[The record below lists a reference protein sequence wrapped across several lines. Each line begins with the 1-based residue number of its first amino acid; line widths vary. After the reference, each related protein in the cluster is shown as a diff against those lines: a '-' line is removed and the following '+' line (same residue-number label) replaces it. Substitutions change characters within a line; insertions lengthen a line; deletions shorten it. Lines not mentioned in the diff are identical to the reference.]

1 MVNLAQF
8 VDDQPKIGPREEQ
21 HWELST
27 PDEIAN
33 SDELSEIQA
42 PGSYETPRIIV
53 IGKVRKLTTGSAS
66 SGNQDANSQYYW

>member
-8 VDDQPKIGPREEQ
+8 VDDQPKIGAREER

-27 PDEIAN
+27 SDETTN
-33 SDELSEIQA
+33 SDEPSEIQTT
-42 PGSYETPRIIV
+42 GSYETPRIIV